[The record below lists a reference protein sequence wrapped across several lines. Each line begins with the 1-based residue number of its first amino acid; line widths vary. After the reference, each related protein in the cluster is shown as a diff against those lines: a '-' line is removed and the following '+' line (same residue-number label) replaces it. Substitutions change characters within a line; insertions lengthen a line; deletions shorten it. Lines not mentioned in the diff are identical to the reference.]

1 MSKFLT
7 IFAFTYRETIRNK
20 GLIISTIITLIIML
34 GFFNMDK
41 IMSLFKSN
49 STDNIMICEVNNNG
63 AINNKLVNKELLS
76 KINDDSYNFVIA
88 KNIDEVN
95 KVKSELESGD
105 SKFKAILEISEVKD
119 VSGKLYVNKSPG
131 QELTNKVNS
140 ILSEI
145 KIMNNMKKYN
155 LSNEDYSK
163 IMSPANL
170 EVIQKG
176 NSSNERM
183 TLVYAL
189 VFGIYMIT
197 LTFGSMV
204 ANSVI
209 EEKTNRIMETLITMA
224 KPMELFFGKV
234 LGVCAVG
241 LTQILILLGAGF
253 IMLKTSGFSMEVIES
268 LNLNVSIILSFIF
281 YFLLGYLTFS
291 MLYAAVA
298 SLATSPQ
305 DVNSSMGAITMV
317 FVVVFLIAMNC
328 MFNIDTTFAKVMSY
342 IPFASPLIIFE
353 RIVLSNVGF
362 IEIIITTIINIG
374 FIIIVGVISSK
385 LYRRGT
391 LHYGNKISLM
401 KALRGK
407 V

>member
-7 IFAFTYRETIRNK
+7 IFGFTYRETIRNK

-155 LSNEDYSK
+155 LSNEAYSK

-342 IPFASPLIIFE
+342 IPFASPLIMFE